1 MKFFIYLFLIFVPL
15 LNSMDKITLIHEG
28 EERSYLIFMPSVKKD
43 SYELVIG
50 LHGFTGSA
58 SGFEK
63 ETTGGFN
70 LYAEEQGL
78 IVVYPQG
85 KYFYPSYEITNENG
99 NKITQTS
106 YSSSWNHLGPLIA
119 GNKDEIIKENPTELL
134 ENPKTGKKLPEFL
147 TIEEIELLV
156 NQIDRSKKEGERNLA
171 IIEVLYGCGLRVTEL
186 IELKISEIYWEEG
199 FIRIIGK
206 GNKERLVPLGKIAS
220 KHLKI
225 YLNEIRVH
233 QKVKDLFVDH
243 VFINKNGSKI
253 SRVMIFKIVK
263 KLTEKAG
270 IQKNISPHSLRH
282 SFATHLVEGGADLRS
297 VQEMLGHQS
306 ITTTEIYTHL
316 DKNYLKQAIL
326 DHHPLEKIKMDW

>member
-1 MKFFIYLFLIFVPL
+1 MSWNVYIRGYQNYLQIEKSLSKNTVDGYCRDIKKLNNFFNGNSDKKKIEEVNYQDFQNYLSYLNDLKINARSQSRIISSMRSFFKFLI
-15 LNSMDKITLIHEG
+15 I
-28 EERSYLIFMPSVKKD
+28 
-43 SYELVIG
+43 
-50 LHGFTGSA
+50 
-58 SGFEK
+58 EK
-63 ETTGGFN
+63 
-70 LYAEEQGL
+70 
-78 IVVYPQG
+78 
-85 KYFYPSYEITNENG
+85 
-99 NKITQTS
+99 
-106 YSSSWNHLGPLIA
+106 
-119 GNKDEIIKENPTELL
+119 IIKENPTELL

-147 TIEEIELLV
+147 TIDEIELIV

-206 GNKERLVPLGKIAS
+206 GNRERLVPLGEIAS

-253 SRVMIFKIVK
+253 SRVMIFKIIK
-263 KLTEKAG
+263 KLTEKSG

-316 DKNYLKQAIL
+316 DKKYLKQTIL

>member
-1 MKFFIYLFLIFVPL
+1 MSWNVYIRGYQNYLQIEKSLSKNTVDGYCRDIKKLNNFFNGNSDKKKIEEVNYQDFQNYLSYLNDLKINARSQSRVISSMRSFFKFLIL
-15 LNSMDKITLIHEG
+15 
-28 EERSYLIFMPSVKKD
+28 
-43 SYELVIG
+43 
-50 LHGFTGSA
+50 
-58 SGFEK
+58 EK
-63 ETTGGFN
+63 
-70 LYAEEQGL
+70 
-78 IVVYPQG
+78 
-85 KYFYPSYEITNENG
+85 
-99 NKITQTS
+99 
-106 YSSSWNHLGPLIA
+106 
-119 GNKDEIIKENPTELL
+119 IIKENPTELL

-147 TIEEIELLV
+147 TIDEIELIV

-206 GNKERLVPLGKIAS
+206 GNRERLVPLGKIAS
-220 KHLKI
+220 RHLKI

-253 SRVMIFKIVK
+253 SRVMIFKIIK
-263 KLTEKAG
+263 KLTEKSG

-316 DKNYLKQAIL
+316 DKNYLKQTIL

>member
-1 MKFFIYLFLIFVPL
+1 MSWNVYIRGYQNYLQIEKSLSKNTVDGYCRDIKKLNNFFNGNDDKKKIEDVNYQDFQNYLSYLNDLKINARSQSRVISSMRSFFKFLIL
-15 LNSMDKITLIHEG
+15 
-28 EERSYLIFMPSVKKD
+28 
-43 SYELVIG
+43 
-50 LHGFTGSA
+50 
-58 SGFEK
+58 EK
-63 ETTGGFN
+63 
-70 LYAEEQGL
+70 
-78 IVVYPQG
+78 
-85 KYFYPSYEITNENG
+85 
-99 NKITQTS
+99 
-106 YSSSWNHLGPLIA
+106 
-119 GNKDEIIKENPTELL
+119 IIKENPTELL
-134 ENPKTGKKLPEFL
+134 ENPKIGKKLPEFL

-206 GNKERLVPLGKIAS
+206 GNRERLVPLGKIAS

-243 VFINKNGSKI
+243 VFINKNGTKI
-253 SRVMIFKIVK
+253 SRVMIFKIIK
-263 KLTEKAG
+263 KLTEKSG

>member
-1 MKFFIYLFLIFVPL
+1 MSWNVYIRGYQNYLQIEKSLSKNTVDGYCRDIKKLNNFFNGNDDKKKIEEVNYQDFQNYLSYLNDLKINARSQSRVISSMRSFFKFLIL
-15 LNSMDKITLIHEG
+15 
-28 EERSYLIFMPSVKKD
+28 
-43 SYELVIG
+43 
-50 LHGFTGSA
+50 
-58 SGFEK
+58 EK
-63 ETTGGFN
+63 
-70 LYAEEQGL
+70 
-78 IVVYPQG
+78 
-85 KYFYPSYEITNENG
+85 
-99 NKITQTS
+99 
-106 YSSSWNHLGPLIA
+106 
-119 GNKDEIIKENPTELL
+119 IIKENPTELL

-186 IELKISEIYWEEG
+186 IELKISEIYWEDG

-306 ITTTEIYTHL
+306 ITTTEVYTHL

>member
-1 MKFFIYLFLIFVPL
+1 MSWNVYIRGYQNYLQIEKSLSKNTVDGYCRDIKKLNNFFNGNDDKKKIEDVNYQDFQNYLSYLNDLKINARSQSRVISSMRSFFKFLIL
-15 LNSMDKITLIHEG
+15 
-28 EERSYLIFMPSVKKD
+28 
-43 SYELVIG
+43 
-50 LHGFTGSA
+50 
-58 SGFEK
+58 EK
-63 ETTGGFN
+63 
-70 LYAEEQGL
+70 
-78 IVVYPQG
+78 
-85 KYFYPSYEITNENG
+85 
-99 NKITQTS
+99 
-106 YSSSWNHLGPLIA
+106 
-119 GNKDEIIKENPTELL
+119 IIKENPTELL

-253 SRVMIFKIVK
+253 SRVMIFKIIK

-306 ITTTEIYTHL
+306 ITTTEVYTHL

>member
-1 MKFFIYLFLIFVPL
+1 MFIILF
-15 LNSMDKITLIHEG
+15 SKTL
-28 EERSYLIFMPSVKKD
+28 
-43 SYELVIG
+43 
-50 LHGFTGSA
+50 
-58 SGFEK
+58 
-63 ETTGGFN
+63 
-70 LYAEEQGL
+70 
-78 IVVYPQG
+78 
-85 KYFYPSYEITNENG
+85 
-99 NKITQTS
+99 
-106 YSSSWNHLGPLIA
+106 
-119 GNKDEIIKENPTELL
+119 
-134 ENPKTGKKLPEFL
+134 
-147 TIEEIELLV
+147 
-156 NQIDRSKKEGERNLA
+156 
-171 IIEVLYGCGLRVTEL
+171 
-186 IELKISEIYWEEG
+186 EIYWEEG

-306 ITTTEIYTHL
+306 ITTTEVYTHL

>member
-1 MKFFIYLFLIFVPL
+1 MSWNVYIRGYQNYLQIEKSLSKNTVDGYCRDIKKLNNFFNGNDDKKKIEDVNYQDFQNYLSYLNDLKINARSQSRVISSMRSFFKFLIL
-15 LNSMDKITLIHEG
+15 
-28 EERSYLIFMPSVKKD
+28 
-43 SYELVIG
+43 
-50 LHGFTGSA
+50 
-58 SGFEK
+58 EK
-63 ETTGGFN
+63 
-70 LYAEEQGL
+70 
-78 IVVYPQG
+78 
-85 KYFYPSYEITNENG
+85 
-99 NKITQTS
+99 
-106 YSSSWNHLGPLIA
+106 
-119 GNKDEIIKENPTELL
+119 IIKENPTELL

-282 SFATHLVEGGADLRS
+282 SFATHLVQGGADLRS

>member
-1 MKFFIYLFLIFVPL
+1 MSWNVYIRGYQNYLQIEKSLSKNTVDGYCRDIKKLNNFFNGNDDKKKIEDVNYQDFQNYLSYLNDLKINARSQSRVISSMRSFFKFLIL
-15 LNSMDKITLIHEG
+15 
-28 EERSYLIFMPSVKKD
+28 
-43 SYELVIG
+43 
-50 LHGFTGSA
+50 
-58 SGFEK
+58 EK
-63 ETTGGFN
+63 
-70 LYAEEQGL
+70 
-78 IVVYPQG
+78 
-85 KYFYPSYEITNENG
+85 
-99 NKITQTS
+99 
-106 YSSSWNHLGPLIA
+106 
-119 GNKDEIIKENPTELL
+119 IIKENPTELL

-233 QKVKDLFVDH
+233 QKIKDLFVDH

-263 KLTEKAG
+263 KLAEKAG

-306 ITTTEIYTHL
+306 ITTTEVYTHL

>member
-1 MKFFIYLFLIFVPL
+1 MRSFFKFLIL
-15 LNSMDKITLIHEG
+15 
-28 EERSYLIFMPSVKKD
+28 
-43 SYELVIG
+43 
-50 LHGFTGSA
+50 
-58 SGFEK
+58 EK
-63 ETTGGFN
+63 
-70 LYAEEQGL
+70 
-78 IVVYPQG
+78 
-85 KYFYPSYEITNENG
+85 
-99 NKITQTS
+99 
-106 YSSSWNHLGPLIA
+106 
-119 GNKDEIIKENPTELL
+119 IIKENPTELL
-134 ENPKTGKKLPEFL
+134 ENPKTGKKLHEFL
-147 TIEEIELLV
+147 TIDEIELII

-253 SRVMIFKIVK
+253 SRVMIFKIIK
-263 KLTEKAG
+263 KLTEKSG

-316 DKNYLKQAIL
+316 DKNYLKQTIL

>member
-1 MKFFIYLFLIFVPL
+1 MSWNVYIRGYQNYLQIEKSLSKNTVDGYCRDIKKLNNFFNGNDDKKKIEEVNYQDFQNYLSYLNDLKINARSQSRVISSMRSFFKFLIL
-15 LNSMDKITLIHEG
+15 
-28 EERSYLIFMPSVKKD
+28 
-43 SYELVIG
+43 
-50 LHGFTGSA
+50 
-58 SGFEK
+58 EK
-63 ETTGGFN
+63 
-70 LYAEEQGL
+70 
-78 IVVYPQG
+78 
-85 KYFYPSYEITNENG
+85 
-99 NKITQTS
+99 
-106 YSSSWNHLGPLIA
+106 
-119 GNKDEIIKENPTELL
+119 IIKENPTELL

-186 IELKISEIYWEEG
+186 IELKISEIYWEDG

-306 ITTTEIYTHL
+306 ITTTEVYTHL

-326 DHHPLEKIKMDW
+326 DHHPLEKIKMGW

>member
-1 MKFFIYLFLIFVPL
+1 MSWNVYIRGYQNYLQIEKSLSKNTVDGYCRDIKKLNNFFNGNDDKKKIEDVNYQDFQKYLSYLNDLKINARSQSRVISSMRSFFKFLIL
-15 LNSMDKITLIHEG
+15 
-28 EERSYLIFMPSVKKD
+28 
-43 SYELVIG
+43 
-50 LHGFTGSA
+50 
-58 SGFEK
+58 EK
-63 ETTGGFN
+63 
-70 LYAEEQGL
+70 
-78 IVVYPQG
+78 
-85 KYFYPSYEITNENG
+85 
-99 NKITQTS
+99 
-106 YSSSWNHLGPLIA
+106 
-119 GNKDEIIKENPTELL
+119 IIKENPTELL

-253 SRVMIFKIVK
+253 SRVMIFKIIK

>member
-1 MKFFIYLFLIFVPL
+1 MSWNVYIRGYQNYLQIEKSLSKNTVDGYCRDIKKLNNFFNGNDDKKKIEDVNYQDFQNYLSYLNDLKINARSQSRVISSMRSFFKFLIL
-15 LNSMDKITLIHEG
+15 
-28 EERSYLIFMPSVKKD
+28 
-43 SYELVIG
+43 
-50 LHGFTGSA
+50 
-58 SGFEK
+58 EK
-63 ETTGGFN
+63 
-70 LYAEEQGL
+70 
-78 IVVYPQG
+78 
-85 KYFYPSYEITNENG
+85 
-99 NKITQTS
+99 
-106 YSSSWNHLGPLIA
+106 
-119 GNKDEIIKENPTELL
+119 IIKENPTELL

-199 FIRIIGK
+199 FVRIIGK

-263 KLTEKAG
+263 KLTEKSG

-306 ITTTEIYTHL
+306 ITTTEVYTHL

>member
-1 MKFFIYLFLIFVPL
+1 MSWNVYIRGYQNYLQIEKSLSKNTVDGYCRDIKKLNNFFNGNDDKKKIEEVNYQDFQNYLSYLNDLKINARSQSRVISSMRSFFKFLIL
-15 LNSMDKITLIHEG
+15 
-28 EERSYLIFMPSVKKD
+28 
-43 SYELVIG
+43 
-50 LHGFTGSA
+50 
-58 SGFEK
+58 EK
-63 ETTGGFN
+63 
-70 LYAEEQGL
+70 
-78 IVVYPQG
+78 
-85 KYFYPSYEITNENG
+85 
-99 NKITQTS
+99 
-106 YSSSWNHLGPLIA
+106 
-119 GNKDEIIKENPTELL
+119 IIKENPTELL

-253 SRVMIFKIVK
+253 SRVMIFKIIK

-306 ITTTEIYTHL
+306 ITTTEVYTHL